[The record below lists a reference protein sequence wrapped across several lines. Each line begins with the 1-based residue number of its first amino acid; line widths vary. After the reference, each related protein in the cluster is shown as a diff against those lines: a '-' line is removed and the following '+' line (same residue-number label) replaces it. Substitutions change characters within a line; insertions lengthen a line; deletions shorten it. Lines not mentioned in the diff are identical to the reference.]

1 MKKLIFTVV
10 FILVSCSTTQK
21 VEPWKFS
28 YQRTPASVG
37 MNADL
42 LKDIETFQTY
52 VEEALVWRSRALEF
66 ADNNKEKLKKEK
78 LTHEDI
84 ENIHTS
90 AKAYVAMREKILAF
104 AFKYQELVSNGNVV
118 DYIPGGRTSVTTVN
132 QHDKNDLTQASYKL
146 YRIDPTDDRGNELMI
161 KMKLSLN
168 AALVLYDSY
177 MVGLYPYYN
186 SKKMRKLLNQDIE
199 GYKFE
204 FDKITDSFFDV
215 NQRHKM
221 YVSIKLFQ
229 KDYTY
234 KTNEKVE
241 VGQEEKYL
249 DMLALQ
255 SPFYNF
261 MNEKYK
267 PIVDPSSFRI
277 YFDRIFDRSRFLNDF
292 FTYSSSKFFG
302 NTVGLI
308 AFRKGYMTKLPLSE
322 KTQIASELRPLDI
335 MLEKTPFRLTD
346 QFIPGFYGH
355 VAIWVGTEAE
365 LKEIGVWDH
374 PAVKPHQKAISEG
387 HHIIEALRPGV
398 KINTLEHF
406 LNIDDMLVLRDESLT
421 EAQRKEFLIRSF
433 QQIGKEYDFNFDV
446 ETDKKIVCSEIVYV
460 VFHNIDWPTEKALG
474 RHTISPDHVA
484 AKVFDGQLKPIMIY
498 SEGKRVEG
506 DLTSELA
513 AKLKE

>member
-1 MKKLIFTVV
+1 MKKLFLTFLFT
-10 FILVSCSTTQK
+10 LVSCSTTQP
-21 VEPWKFS
+21 EKFS
-28 YQRTPASVG
+28 YMRAPASSG
-37 MNADL
+37 LSAELSAD
-42 LKDIETFQTY
+42 ITTFQAY
-52 VEEALVWRSRALEF
+52 VEEALVWRAKALEF
-66 ADNNKEKLKKEK
+66 AENNKAKLKKEK

-84 ENIHTS
+84 ENIHRF
-90 AKAYVAMREKILAF
+90 AKAYVGMRERILSF
-104 AFKYQELVSNGNVV
+104 AFKYQEMVSNGAVTQYV
-118 DYIPGGRTSVTTVN
+118 PKSSTTVTVMN
-132 QHDKNDLTQASYKL
+132 QQTSNDQAGGNYNL
-146 YRIDPTDDRGNELMI
+146 YRIDPHDEKGSELMF

-186 SKKMRKLLNQDIE
+186 SRKMRKLLNQDIA

-221 YVSIKLFQ
+221 YTSIKLFQ
-229 KDYTY
+229 KDYSY
-234 KTNEKVE
+234 KQSISFDVSS
-241 VGQEEKYL
+241 EEKYL
-249 DMLALQ
+249 DLLALQ

-302 NTVGLI
+302 NTVGLVS
-308 AFRKGYMTKLPLSE
+308 FRKGLMTKLPADE
-322 KTQIASELRPLDI
+322 TASMKLAMQPLDI
-335 MLEKTPFRLTD
+335 LLEKTPFRLTD

-355 VAIWVGTEAE
+355 VAIWAGTEFE
-365 LKEIGVWDH
+365 LKALGVWDH
-374 PAVKPHQKAISEG
+374 PTVVPYHEKIRTG
-387 HHIIEALRPGV
+387 HFIIEALRPGV
-398 KINTLEHF
+398 QINTLDHF

-421 EAQRKEFLIRSF
+421 KEQKKEFLIRAF
-433 QQIGKEYDFNFDV
+433 AQIGKDYDFNFDV

-484 AKVFDGQLKPIMIY
+484 SKVFDGTNLKPVLMY
-498 SEGKRVEG
+498 SDGKKIEG
-506 DLTSELA
+506 DLVQELA
-513 AKLKE
+513 AKLER